1 MPFNSSAASASGSR
15 RMKEIAIENEA
26 DIKKVAADLI
36 GDLKRPATAGEVV
49 EAELI
54 AVTLVKSRRLRL
66 QSRDDS
72 KERRILRDLMKSTVF
87 GSVPAPPRVA
97 TNIFDRPRAPG
108 AAAPEFRVA
117 ERGEVCL
124 ALPEG
129 ASDAG

>member
-26 DIKKVAADLI
+26 DIKKVAGDLIADLI
-36 GDLKRPATAGEVV
+36 ADLKRPATTGEVV

-72 KERRILRDLMKSTVF
+72 KERRILRDLMKTTAF

-97 TNIFDRPRAPG
+97 SNIFDRPRAPG
-108 AAAPEFRVA
+108 APASEFRVA
-117 ERGEVCL
+117 ERET
-124 ALPEG
+124 LPEG